1 MIDYNKYLNR
11 SITGVKPS
19 GIRKFFDI
27 ANEMDDVISLSI
39 GEPDFQTPWHI
50 RDEGIRSLEKGKTW
64 YSPNRGFAD
73 LLKEITN
80 YYQRRFGITYS
91 PTTQT
96 LVTVG
101 GSEAIDLCF
110 RTMIERGDE
119 VIIPQPSF
127 VCYEPLTVM
136 AGGVPVIINTKNED
150 NFRLRAD
157 DLRAAITGK
166 TKLLVLPFPNNPTGA
181 IMEKHDLEEI
191 AKVCIEKD
199 IFVLSD
205 EIYSELTYGGRD
217 HVSIASIDG
226 MYERTIVINGFSKS
240 YAMTGWRLGY
250 ALGPDEIIAQMT
262 KLHQYGI
269 MSAPTTAQYAAIEA
283 LKNGDRDVNRMRDE
297 YDMRRRLVVDSFND
311 MGLTCFE
318 PLGAFY
324 VFPCIKST
332 GLSSD
337 EFCTRLIMEKH
348 VAVVPGTAF
357 GECGDGFVRV
367 SYSYSLKHLKIA
379 LQRIREFIEEL
390 KNGN

>member
-1 MIDYNKYLNR
+1 MDYQKYMNTR
-11 SITGVKPS
+11 IQSVQPS

-27 ANEMDDVISLSI
+27 ANEMKDVISLSI

-50 RDEGIRSLEKGKTW
+50 RDEGIRSLTKGKTW
-64 YSPNRGFAD
+64 YSPNRGFSD
-73 LLKEITN
+73 LLNEITK
-80 YYQRRFGITYS
+80 YYERRFGITYS
-91 PTTQT
+91 PTKQA

-101 GSEAIDLCF
+101 GSEAIDLVL
-110 RTMIERGDE
+110 RVLVDEGDE

-127 VCYEPLTVM
+127 VCYHPLTVM
-136 AGGVPVIINTKNED
+136 AGGVPVVINTKDED

-157 DLRAAITGK
+157 DLRAAITDK

-181 IMEKHDLEEI
+181 IMERHDLEEI

-199 IFVLSD
+199 ILVLSD

-226 MYERTIVINGFSKS
+226 MYERTVVINGFSKS

-250 ALGPDEIIAQMT
+250 ALGPAEIIGQMT

-283 LKNGDRDVNRMRDE
+283 LRNGDRDVNRMRDE
-297 YDMRRRLVVDSFND
+297 YDMRRRLVVDAFND

-348 VAVVPGTAF
+348 VAVVPGNAF
-357 GECGDGFVRV
+357 GESGNGFVRV

-379 LQRIREFIEEL
+379 LERIREFLEEL
-390 KNGN
+390 HHGN